1 MDLVVKVSGSTSIT
15 AGKSYKYADENIA
28 DGIKKDDYVAIVDK
42 AATKDGKYAITKA
55 ETVTGKI
62 EAIKGTDVKVGG
74 TWYKTADN
82 ADIEDNYS
90 LNDEFTLAVVNGF
103 VYHAEQG
110 DEAIS
115 NDKVILATKVDAPEV
130 TSGSIDEGTQKI

>member
-1 MDLVVKVSGSTSIT
+1 MTTTTSTNVLTIVAPSVEKVTYSGSTSIT

-62 EAIKGTDVKVGG
+62 EAIKAPMLRLAAPGTRLL
-74 TWYKTADN
+74 TM
-82 ADIEDNYS
+82 
-90 LNDEFTLAVVNGF
+90 LTLR
-103 VYHAEQG
+103 
-110 DEAIS
+110 I
-115 NDKVILATKVDAPEV
+115 TTP
-130 TSGSIDEGTQKI
+130 